1 MAKKIIAIS
10 AAVDIAAAMNDDEK
24 KEPRTFSSTFYT
36 GGALSVAGYE
46 MPVVIDLQGLTNG
59 KVLVANL
66 DHDSSKRVGNF
77 DVVNDG
83 KSLIANGKATAATA
97 ARDEVVNS
105 AAAGYQWQASLEV
118 NPTKIETLAKGKRAN
133 VNGQSFEGP
142 LYITRAGVLKGFAF
156 VSHGAD
162 DNTNATIAASAAS
175 SNQEKK
181 MDEKLKA
188 WIEAMGFDPDTLSD
202 TQLAGLKANYE
213 GKNKKAG
220 AIKAND
226 PFEAKRLEAKRKE
239 GIREVAARMIEVRG
253 SDSNEITEIENMC
266 EHAIEAGDTV
276 QDFRLKL
283 QEACMPQAFTVTRS
297 RRDEGISQAVL
308 EAAVCIAGRLPD
320 ADLVKKFGEQ
330 TLEAA
335 SREFKSGIGLRQ
347 LFHIAA
353 RAHGHDSRHSSDMNS
368 DVLRAAFSHQ
378 PIRGTGFSTIDISSI
393 VSNTA
398 NKFLMRGW
406 NSIDNSCM
414 EIATVRSVRD
424 FKQITTVS
432 LTDNVIFEEVAA
444 DGQIKHKTLGEI
456 TYNNQAKTYAGM
468 LAITRQDFIN
478 DDLGALTD
486 VPMKLGIGGAKK
498 RNDIFWTEFL
508 DNSAFFTSGR
518 SNVNEAVADMT
529 IGGLTATEVIFMNQT
544 NPDGTP
550 LGIMPSI
557 LLVPT
562 ALKAAAIALT
572 DTQSQLITGAS
583 ATLSNVNVFRG
594 RFRVVSSPYMS
605 NSAYTG
611 NSSAAWYMLANPSEL
626 PVIEIAALNGR
637 IEPVVDTAEAD
648 FATLGV
654 QMRGYCDIGV
664 ALQEYRAGVRADGGS
679 S

>member
-1 MAKKIIAIS
+1 MPSKKIIAIS
-10 AAVDIAAAMNDDEK
+10 AAVDIAAAMNDEEK
-24 KEPRTFSSTFYT
+24 KEPRAFSSTFYT
-36 GGALSVAGYE
+36 GGALSVAGYD

-105 AAAGYQWQASLEV
+105 AADGYQWQASLEV

-162 DNTNATIAASAAS
+162 DNTSATIAASAAS
-175 SNQEKK
+175 SNQEKD
-181 MDEKLKA
+181 MEPKLKA
-188 WIEAMGFDPDTLSD
+188 WIEAMGFDPDTLSE
-202 TQLAGLKANYE
+202 TQLAGLTANFE

-276 QDFRLKL
+276 QDFRLKI

-297 RRDEGISQAVL
+297 RRDEGVTQNVI
-308 EAAVCIAGRLPD
+308 EAAICMAGRLPD
-320 ADLVKKFGEQ
+320 ADLVKRFGDQ

-335 SREFKSGIGLRQ
+335 RKEFNSGIGLKQ
-347 LFHIAA
+347 IFLLAA
-353 RAHGHDSRHSSDMNS
+353 KANGHDNRMSGDVTR
-368 DVLRAAFSHQ
+368 DVLRAAFTQ
-378 PIRGTGFSTIDISSI
+378 PIRASGFSTIDVSSI

-398 NKFLMRGW
+398 NKFIMRGW

-414 EIATVRSVRD
+414 EIATVRPVRD

-432 LTDNVIFEEVAA
+432 LTDNVIFEELGAA
-444 DGQIKHKTLGEI
+444 GEIKHKTLGEL

-468 LAITRQDFIN
+468 LAITRQDIIN

-508 DNSAFFTSGR
+508 NNSSFFTSGR
-518 SNVNEAVADMT
+518 SNVNEGVADMT

-562 ALKAAAIALT
+562 ALKAAATALV

-611 NSSAAWYMLANPSEL
+611 FSAAAWYMLANPNEL

-648 FATLGV
+648 FSTLGV

-664 ALQEYRAGVRADGGS
+664 AKQEYRAGVRADGGAS
-679 S
+679 